1 MTPESDHCF
10 GQSVTA
16 DQVILFV
23 GVARTA
29 AVEYDDCNLKGCP
42 NRKSVLG
49 WRRIKLLVKAAME
62 LDCDHDFKNQRTI
75 GNG

>member
-29 AVEYDDCNLKGCP
+29 AVEYDDCNLKGLP
-42 NRKSVLG
+42 
-49 WRRIKLLVKAAME
+49 
-62 LDCDHDFKNQRTI
+62 
-75 GNG
+75 